1 MVNLKNTINFSHN
14 YNPLN
19 LKYYK
24 LINKIFDILFN
35 RNLFMNLT
43 KMTTNKVTSLYHF
56 IKLQIKI
63 ICKLK
68 AKPQLFYFNMLICYF
83 M

>member
-14 YNPLN
+14 YNSPN